1 MVFDIPQK
9 IYSFSGN
16 PNSKHNKICF
26 QKMGKHMVKFII
38 YENESHYDLRTK
50 KAVKATQH
58 QMTGLE
64 NNVIIL

>member
-1 MVFDIPQK
+1 
-9 IYSFSGN
+9 
-16 PNSKHNKICF
+16 
-26 QKMGKHMVKFII
+26 MVKFII